1 MEAGMGEGAMVGD
14 EAGHTMA
21 TAVPRDGRLSTLV
34 RDPVL
39 RITAAAGALWLVAYA
54 IATAMVRDHES
65 SRLLLASIPYL
76 VPVLVAAVAAVLAAV
91 RLRGHQARV
100 WRILAASN
108 LSWLI
113 AEIIWVVQE
122 LGLGIE
128 PPFPGPADFFYLPYY
143 FLLPVV
149 IVLSFRSASVLRQFR
164 ALLDACLL
172 GAAFGVLDWRLLIQ
186 PQLQEG
192 FDLAVALG
200 VAYPLLDLVIL
211 VLLLSLGLSGHRR
224 VPASVH
230 VIAAST
236 LITAGTDMVWTYQV
250 LAEEYT
256 SGGWLD
262 LGWQVQGVLLVL
274 AAAVAL
280 RGNERHAEVE
290 LRARDLGL
298 LPALAST
305 ACLLVLLAV
314 DLTRGTVEPMTA
326 ALGLLVISGILL
338 RLWLTARDKEQV
350 VRALDLALKEQ
361 ERLAVTDGL
370 TGLYNR
376 RFFEEVLRIETDRAL
391 RSGQP
396 VSVLVMDLDHFKRVN
411 DSHGHEAGDAVLR
424 EVARR
429 LARAARPS
437 DIVARYGGEEFVI
450 LLPGA
455 ETEALREVAE
465 RVRVAMASEPV
476 ELPGPARLRLR
487 VTASLG
493 GATHPT
499 HAARVDDLIRTAD
512 RALYAAKG
520 RGRNRVCIGVD
531 GDDDGPAATA
541 VDTAV
546 LPLLYRLADLV
557 DARQG
562 PDEHGAA
569 VARWA
574 GVVADGLGLD
584 RTRRERVQ
592 VAARLHDIGKLA
604 VPDAVLHKPGPLTDA
619 EWAVMTRH
627 TEAGAHLLEAV
638 PGLENVAALIRAHH
652 ERPDGYG
659 YPDGLGGGDL
669 PLEAGVIAV
678 CDAWAAMRSRR
689 ANAPARSRAEA
700 RQELAQGRGTQFD
713 PVVVDL
719 FLALEAAGVV
729 GSLESQPAAAAPS
742 VRLS

>member
-1 MEAGMGEGAMVGD
+1 MVGD
-14 EAGHTMA
+14 EAGKTAA
-21 TAVPRDGRLSTLV
+21 TGEPGDGRLSALA
-34 RDPVL
+34 RDRVL
-39 RITAAAGALWLVAYA
+39 RITVAAGALWLVAYG
-54 IATAMVRDHES
+54 IATALVRDHES
-65 SRLLLASIPYL
+65 ARLLLGNIAYL
-76 VPVLVAAVAAVLAAV
+76 VPIAAASVAAVLAGV

-100 WRILAASN
+100 WRILAVSN

-113 AEIIWVVQE
+113 AEVIWTVQE

-143 FLLPVV
+143 FLVPVV
-149 IVLSFRSASVLRQFR
+149 IVLSFGSASGLRQFR

-200 VAYPLLDLVIL
+200 IAYPLLDLVIL

-230 VIAAST
+230 LIAAGA
-236 LITAGTDMVWTYQV
+236 LVTAGTDAVWTYQM
-250 LAEEYT
+250 LAGEYV

-262 LGWQVQGVLLVL
+262 LGWQAQAVLLVL

-298 LPALAST
+298 LPVLAAT
-305 ACLLVLLAV
+305 ACLLAVLAV
-314 DLTRGTVEPMTA
+314 DLTRGSVEPVTA
-326 ALGLLVISGILL
+326 VLGLLVIGGILL
-338 RLWLTARDKEQV
+338 RLWLTGRDKEQV

-437 DIVARYGGEEFVI
+437 DIVARYGGEEFVV

-455 ETEALREVAE
+455 ETEALGEVAE
-465 RVRVAMASEPV
+465 RLRVAMAGEPV
-476 ELPGPARLRLR
+476 ELPGPARLRLQ

-493 GATHPT
+493 GASYPT

-512 RALYAAKG
+512 RALYAAKA
-520 RGRNRVCIGVD
+520 RGRNGVCIGVD
-531 GDDDGPAATA
+531 GEDHAPAAPA
-541 VDTAV
+541 LDTTV
-546 LPLLYRLADLV
+546 LPLLHRLADLV

-592 VAARLHDIGKLA
+592 LAARLHDVGKLV
-604 VPDAVLHKPGPLTDA
+604 VPDAVLLKQGPLTDA

-638 PGLENVAALIRAHH
+638 PGLEDVAALIRVHH

-669 PLEAGVIAV
+669 PLEAGIIAV
-678 CDAWAAMRSRR
+678 CDAWAAMRARR
-689 ANAPARSRAEA
+689 ANAGARSRAEA
-700 RQELAQGRGTQFD
+700 RQELAQGRSTQFD

-729 GSLESQPAAAAPS
+729 GSLESQPPAGARPA
-742 VRLS
+742 RLS

>member
-1 MEAGMGEGAMVGD
+1 VTSD
-14 EAGHTMA
+14 EAGHTVA
-21 TAVPRDGRLSTLV
+21 TAGPGDRRLPAPLRDR
-34 RDPVL
+34 VL
-39 RITAAAGALWLVAYA
+39 RAAAAAGALWLVAYA
-54 IATAMVRDHES
+54 VTTALVADDES
-65 SRLLLASIPYL
+65 ARLQLAGLPYL
-76 VPVLVAAVAAVLAAV
+76 VPVLAATVAAVLAAV
-91 RLRGHQARV
+91 RLRGRQTRV
-100 WRILAASN
+100 WHILAVSN

-122 LGLGIE
+122 QVLGIE

-143 FLLPVV
+143 LLVPVV
-149 IVLSFRSASVLRQFR
+149 IVLSFGSASVLRQFR

-192 FDLAVALG
+192 FDLGVALG

-230 VIAAST
+230 LIAAAT
-236 LITAGTDMVWTYQV
+236 LVAAGTDLVWTYQM
-250 LAEEYT
+250 LAGEYA

-262 LGWQVQGVLLVL
+262 LGWQAQAVLLGL
-274 AAAVAL
+274 AAAAAL
-280 RGNERHAEVE
+280 RGNERRAEVIV
-290 LRARDLGL
+290 RARDLGL

-305 ACLLVLLAV
+305 ACLLVLLAI
-314 DLTRGTVEPMTA
+314 DLSRDAVEPVSA
-326 ALGLLVISGILL
+326 ALGLFVIGGILL

-350 VRALDLALKEQ
+350 VQALDLALKEQ

-376 RFFEEVLRIETDRAL
+376 RFFEEVLRLETDRAL

-429 LARAARPS
+429 LSRAARPS
-437 DIVARYGGEEFVI
+437 DIVARYGGEEFVV
-450 LLPGA
+450 LLPGT

-465 RVRVAMASEPV
+465 RVRVAVAGEPV
-476 ELPGPARLRLR
+476 ELPGPARLRLQ

-499 HAARVDDLIRTAD
+499 HAARVDELIRTAD

-520 RGRNRVCIGVD
+520 RGRNRVCIGAD

-541 VDTAV
+541 LDTAV
-546 LPLLYRLADLV
+546 LPLLHRLADLV

-584 RTRRERVQ
+584 RARRERVQ
-592 VAARLHDIGKLA
+592 LAARLHDIGKLA

-619 EWAVMTRH
+619 EWAAITRH
-627 TEAGAHLLEAV
+627 AVAGAHLLEAV
-638 PGLENVAALIRAHH
+638 PGLEDVAALVRAHH
-652 ERPDGYG
+652 ERPDGFG
-659 YPDGLGGGDL
+659 YPDGLGGGQL

-689 ANAPARSRAEA
+689 ANAPMRSRAEA
-700 RQELAQGRGTQFD
+700 RQELVRGRGTQFD

-729 GSLESQPAAAAPS
+729 GSLESLPAAASATAI
-742 VRLS
+742 RLS